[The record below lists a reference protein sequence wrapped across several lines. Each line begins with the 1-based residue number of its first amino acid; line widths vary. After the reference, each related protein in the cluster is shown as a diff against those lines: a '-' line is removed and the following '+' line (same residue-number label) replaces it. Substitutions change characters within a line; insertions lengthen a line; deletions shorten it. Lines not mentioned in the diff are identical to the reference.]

1 MPLATHSPC
10 CLAEG
15 DGGHGLERG
24 IVQVYTGNGKGKTT
38 AALGLA
44 LRAAGQG
51 LRVHIVQFMKGWPY
65 YGELGALQH
74 QSNITLV
81 QFGRAGFV
89 NRENPAPEDVQ
100 LAKEALRHCL
110 DVLRQGQYDVVILD
124 EINVALD
131 FHLIS
136 LEEVLALFEAR
147 PPHVELVL
155 TGRNAHPQ
163 VIARADLVTEM
174 VEVKHP
180 YPTGVQGRKGIEY

>member
-1 MPLATHSPC
+1 MPIAMHGPS
-10 CLAEG
+10 A
-15 DGGHGLERG
+15 GLERG
-24 IVQVYTGNGKGKTT
+24 MVQVYTGNGKGKTT

-51 LRVHIVQFMKGWPY
+51 LHVHIVQFMKGWPY
-65 YGELGALQH
+65 YGELGALKH
-74 QSNITLV
+74 QPNINLV
-81 QFGRAGFV
+81 QFGRAEFV
-89 NRENPAPEDVQ
+89 NRENPALEDVQ
-100 LAKEALRHCL
+100 QAEDALRHSL
-110 DVLRQGQYDVVILD
+110 DVLRKGQYDVVILD

-136 LEEVLALFEAR
+136 LEQVLALLEAR

-174 VEVKHP
+174 VELKHP
-180 YPTGVQGRKGIEY
+180 YSSGVQGRRGIEY